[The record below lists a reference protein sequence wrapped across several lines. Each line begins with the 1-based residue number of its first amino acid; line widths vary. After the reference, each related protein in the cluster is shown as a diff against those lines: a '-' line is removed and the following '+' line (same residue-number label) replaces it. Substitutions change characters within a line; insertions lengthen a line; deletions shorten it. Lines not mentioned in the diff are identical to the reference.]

1 MTRDAYELFFEEF
14 IGENK
19 DKFFKFGLEQTI
31 YANEISIK
39 NASDKWE
46 DLKLRLTS
54 DQPIY
59 IRRYGTGG
67 RNTHLYKDFYANVF
81 ENEEL
86 REDPTNN
93 SMPRKLI
100 EELTGYMKKPRKGYT
115 KIQNYQ
121 VSHVFGKTK
130 NALAF
135 TAPWNIVYLPKLL
148 DPFTGH
154 EAKGSDVANF
164 TALFKNQ
171 CIDQFGDMINEFNEI
186 MKSDNV
192 SSKLDSGI
200 DYVAKTNSL
209 DEKQKQQFE
218 KSVYSEFEPIP
229 LENY

>member
-31 YANEISIK
+31 YANEISMK

-86 REDPTNN
+86 KEDPTNN

-229 LENY
+229 LEN

>member
-39 NASDKWE
+39 NARDKWE

-100 EELTGYMKKPRKGYT
+100 EEHTGYMKKPRKGYT

-148 DPFTGH
+148 GPFTGH
-154 EAKGSDVANF
+154 EAKGSDVATF

-186 MKSDNV
+186 MK
-192 SSKLDSGI
+192 L
-200 DYVAKTNSL
+200 SL
-209 DEKQKQQFE
+209 
-218 KSVYSEFEPIP
+218 IHI
-229 LENY
+229 

>member
-39 NASDKWE
+39 NARDKWE

-229 LENY
+229 LEN

>member
-19 DKFFKFGLEQTI
+19 DKFFKFGLEQTV

-229 LENY
+229 LEN

>member
-1 MTRDAYELFFEEF
+1 MTRDAYELIFEEF
-14 IGENK
+14 IGKNK

-46 DLKLRLTS
+46 DLKLRLSS

-121 VSHVFGKTK
+121 VSHVFGITK
-130 NALAF
+130 HALAF
-135 TAPWNIVYLPKLL
+135 SAQWNIVYFPKLL
-148 DPFTGH
+148 DPFTCLLYT
-154 EAKGSDVANF
+154 SPSPRD
-164 TALFKNQ
+164 
-171 CIDQFGDMINEFNEI
+171 
-186 MKSDNV
+186 
-192 SSKLDSGI
+192 
-200 DYVAKTNSL
+200 
-209 DEKQKQQFE
+209 
-218 KSVYSEFEPIP
+218 
-229 LENY
+229 